1 MKPKCQRARS
11 LEHTTGLTITLLKNR
26 VCGTSHCPD
35 TSSNLATAPSLDVL
49 GLCNLH
55 VCTVRLVRTCLHHD
69 VYIEDSDDERHM
81 WKLGRLLHLLEHWH
95 LLLCHNE
102 HVYHSISLL
111 ALVDLHRLSICLDGW
126 YLVLLHNWDIDDRDV
141 LDQRD
146 WCLLHL
152 WHIDNFVDGLCL
164 SLHWTSITLSMNCT

>member
-1 MKPKCQRARS
+1 M
-11 LEHTTGLTITLLKNR
+11 
-26 VCGTSHCPD
+26 
-35 TSSNLATAPSLDVL
+35 
-49 GLCNLH
+49 
-55 VCTVRLVRTCLHHD
+55 
-69 VYIEDSDDERHM
+69 
-81 WKLGRLLHLLEHWH
+81 HLLEQWH

-102 HVYHSISLL
+102 HVYNSISLL

-152 WHIDNFVDGLCL
+152 SGHRQLCRWAVPVSAL
-164 SLHWTSITLSMNCT
+164 RADVLLAAATRSRSRRNDMDVEYDVLH